1 MHDILAFISLL
12 EYHNW
17 GSWRIWCCVEMEKK
31 YKEIEQYFWRENK
44 INTGRLCKSKNLKA
58 SRVEGAP

>member
-17 GSWRIWCCVEMEKK
+17 GTWRIWCRVEMEKEH
-31 YKEIEQYFWRENK
+31 KEIEPPEKLTKLIAGW
-44 INTGRLCKSKNLKA
+44 LCKSKNLKVT
-58 SRVEGAP
+58 RVEGAP